1 MTIKILKFD
10 KFKKNFFFFQFSK
23 TWLLKEITKTSSVNL
38 GVSDEDY
45 YNNIIEMLS
54 SQKSDTELQD
64 EVCILIVKLFL
75 INGSY

>member
-10 KFKKNFFFFQFSK
+10 KFKKFFFFQFSK